1 MPIRLACF
9 LTLALVAGLL
19 GIASGARATEAQLDF
34 HIAGFRVGVLAMG
47 ASQDGSRYTATGRID
62 PTGLVALFSDYFF
75 DGTATGSVRPDGRV
89 LPERYD
95 AVSKSPRRLRN
106 TVIEF
111 RNGTPVRATVEPP
124 RSTAPDPA
132 AQRGALDPVSAGFRL
147 FRDMPVGE
155 ICNATVD
162 VFDGSRRSRLRLA
175 APVAAGELLTC
186 AGSFSQIEGEAHS
199 AGQHPE
205 FPFQVAFRANGDGI
219 AQIER
224 IEAPTR
230 YGRAVL
236 SRRR

>member
-1 MPIRLACF
+1 MPMPTRLACF
-9 LTLALVAGLL
+9 LALVLA
-19 GIASGARATEAQLDF
+19 AVAPAARAMDASLDF
-34 HIAGFRVGVLAMG
+34 YISGFRVGLMTLGSA
-47 ASQDGSRYTATGRID
+47 QDGSRYTATGRLD
-62 PTGLVALFSDYFF
+62 PTGLIALFSDYFF
-75 DGTATGSVRPDGRV
+75 DGTSTGQITGEGRV
-89 LPERYD
+89 LPVRYD

-111 RNGTPVRATVEPP
+111 RNGTPFRATVEPP

-175 APVAAGELLTC
+175 APVESGGLLTC
-186 AGSFSQIEGEAHS
+186 AGAFSQIEGEAHS
-199 AGQHPE
+199 AGQLEE
-205 FPFQVAFRANGDGI
+205 FPFQVSFRANGAGI

-236 SRRR
+236 SRQR